1 MHKKVLFAGA
11 IAVAGFV
18 TLTAF
23 GAKTLAEQ
31 KVEIDNAVKAKLE
44 TLRADK
50 TAECDAR
57 VEAEAQIRFEA
68 AQAAA
73 AEVEA
78 AAPAKGGKKPA
89 KKPTAKGPKADPLPQ
104 VNKPVDPAQAKK
116 DKTSGTV
123 SPNTEE
129 KKAKTGGEAPVI
141 NNADKKASK
150 TGGKPTGGGK

>member
-1 MHKKVLFAGA
+1 MHKKVLFASA

-78 AAPAKGGKKPA
+78 AAPAKGGKP
-89 KKPTAKGPKADPLPQ
+89 KKKGTAKGPKADPLPQ